1 MKKQFLNI
9 AVYVLLGWSMLSA
22 GYLALPVE
30 YQEML
35 PQMNWLTAVVSG
47 GSTLVLGTGGLAL
60 QRILS
65 KTSQDYTTKY
75 IELGQE
81 FLNLKSEYDKLGD
94 KVNELQS
101 TNKDLFKLLKVDLEA
116 KLDNPMLT
124 DKARAL
130 IEGAIHKEGVL
141 NEKKDTV

>member
-1 MKKQFLNI
+1 MKKKLLNVAI
-9 AVYVLLGWSMLSA
+9 YTLLGWSMLSA
-22 GYLALPVE
+22 GYLALPLE

-47 GSTLVLGTGGLAL
+47 GSTFLLGSGGLAL
-60 QRILS
+60 QRLLHKSS
-65 KTSQDYTTKY
+65 KDYTDKY

-81 FLNLKSEYDKLGD
+81 FLTLKKEYGDLGN
-94 KVNELQS
+94 KVNELES
-101 TNKDLFKLLKVDLEA
+101 TNKELVKLLKIDLQS

-130 IEGAIHKEGVL
+130 IEGAIYEKE
-141 NEKKDTV
+141 

>member
-1 MKKQFLNI
+1 MKKKLLNI
-9 AVYVLLGWSMLSA
+9 AIYVLLGWSMLSA

-47 GSTLVLGTGGLAL
+47 GSTFLLGSGGLAL
-60 QRILS
+60 QRMLN
-65 KTSQDYTTKY
+65 KTNKDYTTKY
-75 IELGQE
+75 IQLGQE
-81 FLNLKSEYDKLGD
+81 FLNLKGKYDELGV
-94 KVNELQS
+94 KVDGLES
-101 TNKDLFKLLKVDLEA
+101 TNKELVKLLKIDLQS

-130 IEGAIHKEGVL
+130 IEGAIYEKE
-141 NEKKDTV
+141 